1 MMLCMQETMEFFN
14 LYLNM
19 SFIDVSHYYA
29 FIHELLQMKFF
40 IMLNLARFSSPSDYF
55 VTTFV
60 LKCIFV
66 KSGY

>member
-1 MMLCMQETMEFFN
+1 MTEFFN

-29 FIHELLQMKFF
+29 FIHELLQIEFF
-40 IMLNLARFSSPSDYF
+40 YNAQFGKIFFS
-55 VTTFV
+55 TFV